1 MAATYEISQLRNGLR
16 INVRKD
22 MSLWGRILLSSF
34 LAVIALIVTDSF
46 VGNWS
51 WGVALIFGIG
61 AFATIRGSSAELRA
75 TNVEFVARGNFGR
88 RGSRVAR
95 VVCTGDVRRL
105 EFRDIAGQHSGLYA
119 LTARSAQCILPFLD
133 YAETT
138 EIIQV
143 IEAKFPGLAETWQ
156 AELPPDDHFLKLG
169 IGKTK

>member
-1 MAATYEISQLRNGLR
+1 
-16 INVRKD
+16 

-34 LAVIALIVTDSF
+34 LAVIAFFVTESF

-61 AFATIRGSSAELRA
+61 AFTTVRGSSAELRA

-88 RGSRVAR
+88 RGSRVTR
-95 VVCTGDVRRL
+95 VVCTGHVRRL
-105 EFRDIAGQHSGLYA
+105 EFRDITGQHSGLYA
-119 LTARSAQCILPFLD
+119 VTARTAQCILQSLD
-133 YAETT
+133 YAETM
-138 EIIQV
+138 EIIQA

-156 AELPPDDHFLKLG
+156 AELPSDDHFLMLG